1 MKGKRFFTY
10 ILLTL
15 LIISSIAGIRS
26 FVAEKRH
33 FQLAVAS
40 RIETLR
46 TFGEFIAA
54 DLPPAVFTHLESAQE
69 FCSQF
74 TERDNLQVS
83 LLTVKGNFIGDSR
96 ESPVHLGSKGD
107 SFEFQDALSTGFG
120 TTLKFNTLFSQQA
133 VYVDIAVF
141 DSDEKPAG
149 VLEINMPITHI
160 RLRVRRLIVR
170 GYITTFFLLCIASFT
185 GYILI
190 RGFYKPINALREA
203 ASYYGNENFS
213 FDPRVEKPE
222 ELRVLSTTMK
232 RMAASLRTRINVIER
247 QRCELEMILSS
258 MIEALIV
265 LDSHLVIR
273 KINKMGLALLNMK
286 REEVENR
293 SLIEIFRN
301 SELYEFATQILLD
314 SAPRETSISIYT
326 NAPALVS
333 EAEPFG
339 EKGRQVYLQVHGT
352 SMQTDRESDT
362 GAAVLLVLHD
372 VTKMKSLENMRQ
384 DFVANVSHEL
394 KTPITSIKG
403 FVETLL
409 GGAVK
414 NPSKSVH
421 FLEIIE
427 KHTTRLNSIIDDLL
441 SLSRLE
447 QFENNQLEFKRFS
460 LSSIIGRAV
469 AACAAKATQNRII
482 VNIDAPEEITAEI
495 NPQLIEQALIN
506 LIDNAVK
513 YSENGSSI
521 HITLEKRNSSITIS
535 IVDNGCGIPPH
546 ALGRVFERFYR
557 VDQARSRDL
566 GGTGLGLA
574 IVKHIAFAH
583 NGEAFVQS
591 ELGKGST
598 FSLVLPEEQQ
608 QLHPEN

>member
-10 ILLTL
+10 ILFTL

-26 FVAEKRH
+26 FVTEKRH
-33 FQLAVAS
+33 FQLAVGS

-46 TFGEFIAA
+46 TLGEFIAA
-54 DLPPAVFTHLESAQE
+54 DLHPAVFTNTEAAQE

-74 TERDNLQVS
+74 TESGNLQVS
-83 LLTVKGNFIGDSR
+83 LLTAGGNFIGDSR
-96 ESPVHLGSKGD
+96 ESPAHLGSKGD

-120 TTLKFNTLFSQQA
+120 STLKFNPLFSQQT
-133 VYVDIAVF
+133 VYVDLAVL
-141 DSDEKPAG
+141 DTDGKPAG
-149 VLEINMPITHI
+149 VLEINMPITYIRLHI
-160 RLRVRRLIVR
+160 RRLVIR
-170 GYITTFFLLCIASFT
+170 GYILTVFLLSIASFT
-185 GYILI
+185 GYFLI
-190 RGFYKPINALREA
+190 RSFYKPINALREA

-222 ELRVLSTTMK
+222 ELRVLSTTMR
-232 RMAASLRTRINVIER
+232 RMAASLRTRIHVIER
-247 QRCELEMILSS
+247 QRNELEMILSS
-258 MIEALIV
+258 MIEAVIV

-273 KINKMGLALLNMK
+273 KMNKMGLTLLNMK
-286 REEVENR
+286 REEVEDR

-301 SELYEFATQILLD
+301 TELYEFATQILLD
-314 SAPRETSISIYT
+314 SGPRETSITVYT
-326 NAPALVS
+326 NAPALAL
-333 EAEPFG
+333 EGEPFG
-339 EKGRQVYLQVHGT
+339 EKGRQLFLQVHGS
-352 SMQTDRESDT
+352 SMQGGPGSDT
-362 GAAVLLVLHD
+362 DAAVLLVLHD
-372 VTKMKSLENMRQ
+372 ITKMKSLENMRK

-409 GGAVK
+409 AGAVK

-469 AACAAKATQNRII
+469 AACTAKATQNGIT
-482 VNIDAPEEITAEI
+482 VSVDAPEEITAEI

-521 HITLEKRNSSITIS
+521 TITLSKRNSSVNIAIA
-535 IVDNGCGIPPH
+535 DNGCGIPSH
-546 ALGRVFERFYR
+546 ALNRVFERFYR

-598 FSLVLPEEQQ
+598 FFLVLPEEQQ
-608 QLHPEN
+608 QLHSEN